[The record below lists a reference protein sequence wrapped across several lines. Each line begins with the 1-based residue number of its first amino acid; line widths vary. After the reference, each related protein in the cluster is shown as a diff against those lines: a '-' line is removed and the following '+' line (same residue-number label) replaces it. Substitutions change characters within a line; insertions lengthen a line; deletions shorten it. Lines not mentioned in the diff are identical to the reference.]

1 MSFGLGLRLGLG
13 NSVSGGANIS
23 ENKSMLL
30 EFVLPEVDNTG
41 YNKTVTLPILSNT
54 TYFPATHSEGI
65 RIDWGDGTITSLNA
79 TSGDAGNTHTY
90 ASFGT
95 YLVRISGKLYQFG
108 LGETAWT
115 SGRNYLTK
123 CLSFGTGLGLVSL
136 YGAFRD
142 GADALAVPKYLPNS
156 ITTMRSMFA
165 YCSGNNFNP
174 DVSQW
179 NTGSVTDMRYM
190 FDYCSG
196 NNFNPDVSQWN
207 TGSVTDM
214 RTMFSN
220 CYGNNFKPDVSQ
232 WNTSSVTNMRTMF
245 SNCYG
250 NNFNPDVSNWNVN
263 NVSDMT
269 SIFYNCSGANFN
281 GGRGV
286 SGTGIASWQ
295 LRQAGVD
302 CTSFMASAKV
312 QPDSYMDAIL
322 NAWANRHTLG
332 LLPLNVTIAFPANQ
346 PYNGSV
352 SGASLALLT
361 KATAE
366 GGAGWTISTLIDTGE

>member
-13 NSVSGGANIS
+13 NRVSGGANIS

-30 EFVLPEVDNTG
+30 EFTIPEIDKTG
-41 YNKTVTLPILSNT
+41 YNKVVTLPILSNT
-54 TYFPATHSEGI
+54 TYFPSTHSEGI

-156 ITTMRSMFA
+156 IINMHSTFRNCNGANFNPDVSQWNTGSVKNMEYMFA
-165 YCSGNNFNP
+165 YCNGANFNP

-179 NTGSVTDMRYM
+179 NTGSVTNMRYM
-190 FDYCSG
+190 FA
-196 NNFNPDVSQWN
+196 
-207 TGSVTDM
+207 
-214 RTMFSN
+214 N
-220 CYGNNFKPDVSQ
+220 CYGAS
-232 WNTSSVTNMRTMF
+232 
-245 SNCYG
+245 
-250 NNFNPDVSNWNVN
+250 
-263 NVSDMT
+263 
-269 SIFYNCSGANFN
+269 FN
-281 GGRGV
+281 GGRGI

-302 CTSFMASAKV
+302 CTSFMANAKV
-312 QPDSYMDAIL
+312 QPASYMDAIL

-346 PYNGSV
+346 PYNGSI

-361 KATAE
+361 KSTAE

>member
-1 MSFGLGLRLGLG
+1 VSFGLGLRLGLG

-165 YCSGNNFNP
+165 
-174 DVSQW
+174 
-179 NTGSVTDMRYM
+179 
-190 FDYCSG
+190 YCSG